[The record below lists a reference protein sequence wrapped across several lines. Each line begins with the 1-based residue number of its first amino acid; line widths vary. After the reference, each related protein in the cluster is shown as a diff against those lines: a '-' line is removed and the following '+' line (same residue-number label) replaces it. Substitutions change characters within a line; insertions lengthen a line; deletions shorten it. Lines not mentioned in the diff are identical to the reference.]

1 MTYEEAKAHAK
12 RLAALTGYD
21 YGLMRDAFGGIMAF
35 LLPSPEH
42 RSGSELWCEMV
53 RYADLPPSER
63 EQEVP
68 HA

>member
-12 RLAALTGYD
+12 RMAALTGYD
-21 YGLMRDAFGGIMAF
+21 YGLCRDAFGGIMAF
-35 LLPSPEH
+35 ILPPAEQ
-42 RSGSELWCEMV
+42 RSGRELRCEVV